1 MHEFLCDILLW
12 NHFYSCWSLF
22 MGSQDWNRPNGYI
35 DEKQNK
41 KSLQTN
47 RRRTI
52 FTCTIDP
59 GELKSLTYIYG
70 MTDEQTI
77 CRYVR
82 INRFSVIRF
91 ATMSTQKHDLT
102 ELEFNQLWIFG
113 WNGPLAMYPRFTRLL
128 IRTFDICS
136 VESAMFVYQHWT
148 SIYETTVRS

>member
-35 DEKQNK
+35 DEKQNI

-70 MTDEQTI
+70 MTEEQTI

-102 ELEFNQLWIFG
+102 ELEFNQLRIFC
-113 WNGPLAMYPRFTRLL
+113 WNGPLAIYPRFTRLL
-128 IRTFDICS
+128 IRTFNICS

-148 SIYETTVRS
+148 SIYETTVRP

>member
-102 ELEFNQLWIFG
+102 ELEFNQLRIF
-113 WNGPLAMYPRFTRLL
+113 AEMVHLL
-128 IRTFDICS
+128 SIQDLHAYLYAPSI
-136 VESAMFVYQHWT
+136 FV
-148 SIYETTVRS
+148 R